1 MAKVPGELKY
11 TKTHEWVRIEGEYVL
26 SGITDFAQSELSDIV
41 YVELPKP
48 GRVVKQDETYGTI
61 EAVKAVADL
70 YSPLSGEIVE
80 VNSEL
85 SKSPGII
92 NQDPY
97 EKGWIIKIKPS
108 NLEEL
113 NNLLSSEDYSKV
125 IAESVH

>member
-1 MAKVPGELKY
+1 MAKVPSDLKY
-11 TKTHEWVRIEGEYVL
+11 TKTHEWVKVEGGYAL

-48 GRVVKQDETYGTI
+48 GRRIKQEEVYGTI

-70 YSPLSGEIVE
+70 YSPISGEIIE

-85 SKSPGII
+85 SKSPQII

-97 EKGWIIKIKPS
+97 GKGWIIKVKPS

-113 NNLLSSEDYSKV
+113 NNLLSSEDYSKL
-125 IAESVH
+125 IAESGH

>member
-1 MAKVPGELKY
+1 MAKVPSDLKY
-11 TKTHEWVRIEGEYVL
+11 TKTHEWVKVEGGYAL

-48 GRVVKQDETYGTI
+48 GRRIKQEEVYGTI

-70 YSPLSGEIVE
+70 YSPISGEIIE

-85 SKSPGII
+85 SKSPQII

-97 EKGWIIKIKPS
+97 GKGWIIKVKPS

-113 NNLLSSEDYSKV
+113 NDLLSSEDYSKL
-125 IAESVH
+125 IAESGH